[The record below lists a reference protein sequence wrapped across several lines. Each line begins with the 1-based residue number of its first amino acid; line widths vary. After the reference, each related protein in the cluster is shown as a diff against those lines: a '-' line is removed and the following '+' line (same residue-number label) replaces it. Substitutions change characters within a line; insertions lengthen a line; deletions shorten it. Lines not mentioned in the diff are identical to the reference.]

1 MSQIIEIENFGPVRF
16 SILSENKIQLEY
28 KISIISQDYK
38 IGEFKMKFR
47 YRRKGDYWFF
57 IPIKE
62 RFINSLS
69 IAYGIKKKNIKTVY
83 YSNVSPIKIDISN
96 EEFIIINSLF
106 SQFNFDDISWHRNM
120 LLKNLLTE

>member
-28 KISIISQDYK
+28 KI
-38 IGEFKMKFR
+38 
-47 YRRKGDYWFF
+47 
-57 IPIKE
+57 
-62 RFINSLS
+62 
-69 IAYGIKKKNIKTVY
+69 
-83 YSNVSPIKIDISN
+83 
-96 EEFIIINSLF
+96 FIIINSLF